1 MVQKERNFYNNWLL
15 WLIIIVIIFA
25 VYFFMI
31 RNNDN
36 EVKYVG
42 AASDSSTIESQINNN
57 WTGIDPNIPISNYE
71 ELRDTNIQ
79 VKANDDY
86 AIYSLKEAILFKA
99 GKSLIGES
107 GAEKLKQI
115 SASAEKRF
123 AGGSIIVIGYT
134 DSTGTKTSNQ
144 KLASDRA
151 QSVKKWLIDYGNI
164 NEKRISVKTE
174 GESNPI
180 SSNTTAKG
188 RLQNRRVDIIIKKVN
203 Y

>member
-1 MVQKERNFYNNWLL
+1 MAQKGHNFNNSWLL
-15 WLIIIVIIFA
+15 WLIVIVMIFA
-25 VYFFMI
+25 VGFLMI
-31 RNNDN
+31 RNNVK
-36 EVKYVG
+36 EVNYLG
-42 AASDSSTIESQINNN
+42 AASDSSTIESQVNNN
-57 WTGIDPNIPISNYE
+57 WTGIDPNIPISDYE

-79 VKANDDY
+79 VKANEDY
-86 AIYSLKEAILFKA
+86 AIYSLKEAILFEA

-115 SASAEKRF
+115 SASAEKKF

-134 DSTGTKTSNQ
+134 DSTGTQTSNK
-144 KLASDRA
+144 KLALDRA
-151 QSVKKWLIDYGNI
+151 QAVKKWLVHYGNI
-164 NEKRISVKTE
+164 NEKRISVKTQ

-180 SSNTTAKG
+180 SSNATSKG